1 MMDIIESHKCVYEV
15 VSTKS
20 GNEYSLIII
29 KEKAEDV
36 YRIVNLTKGH
46 ICPCKFSTYE
56 EAEDDIY
63 RYQSEGKNEIL
74 GMHSIVL

>member
-1 MMDIIESHKCVYEV
+1 MMHNIENHRRVYEI
-15 VSTKS
+15 VSTNS

-29 KEKAEDV
+29 KEKTKDV

-46 ICPCKFSTYE
+46 ICPCEFDTYE

-63 RYQSEGKNEIL
+63 RYQSEGKNQIL